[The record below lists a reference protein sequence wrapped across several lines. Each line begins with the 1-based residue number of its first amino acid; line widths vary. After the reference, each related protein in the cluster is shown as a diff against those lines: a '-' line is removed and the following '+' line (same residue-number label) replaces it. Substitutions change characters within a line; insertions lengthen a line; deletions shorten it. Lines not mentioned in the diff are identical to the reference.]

1 MKNVKLALAMA
12 AALTASS
19 AAQATNEISTNTTV
33 TAYIAAGLSL
43 SATPLNL
50 GTLVAPTNSTGP
62 SQVQVACDGD
72 VTYSTN
78 GAPGGGSSS
87 DDTTNSGAGTNPQP
101 SVGSIIIGGEPNY
114 AVSVSAAPVTV
125 TNPDNVD
132 FSVDVSLTSDC
143 TTNASGHY
151 QLDGN
156 GDLDLTLSGTLSVTQ
171 PSDPATSPDS
181 TVGGDT
187 VTTNINIT
195 VSYR

>member
-12 AALTASS
+12 AALAASS
-19 AAQATNEISTNTTV
+19 AAQATNEITTDTSV

-43 SATPLNL
+43 SATALNL
-50 GTLVAPTNSTGP
+50 GTLVAPTNGTGP
-62 SQVQVACDGD
+62 SRVQIACDGD

-78 GAPGGGSSS
+78 GAPGGGSDS
-87 DDTTNSGAGTNPQP
+87 DDTTNSGAGKNPQP

-114 AVSVSAAPVTV
+114 AVTV
-125 TNPDNVD
+125 LAKPATGNNTDNVD
-132 FSVDVSLTSDC
+132 FSVEVSLKSDC

-156 GDLDLTLSGTLSVTQ
+156 GDLELILSGELSVTQ
-171 PSDPATSPDS
+171 PSDPTLSPDS
-181 TVGGDT
+181 TIGGDT
-187 VTTNINIT
+187 VSTNINIT